1 MALLL
6 TIIALPVA
14 FLTFNGVFLDGR
26 RRVFP
31 VLLFLPILLFLF
43 LTSRLDVLIGVGQ
56 SGGFVVGLLCF
67 FGPGFLSA
75 GFLGNGSLGLHF

>member
-14 FLTFNGVFLDGR
+14 FLILDGVVPGGR

-31 VLLFLPILLFLF
+31 VLLLLPILLLLF
-43 LTSRLDVLIGVGQ
+43 LTSRLDGLIGAGQ
-56 SGGFVVGLLCF
+56 SGGLAVGLLYF
-67 FGPGFLSA
+67 LRPGFLGA
-75 GFLGNGSLGLHF
+75 GFLGCGSLGLYF